1 MIIKDTQ
8 TGRSRET
15 NESENRDIK
24 AHLAEYP
31 KCDGSMI
38 VDDHDQT
45 LAARPYLQCRGCG
58 VKVDP
63 A

>member
-1 MIIKDTQ
+1 MIIADTQ
-8 TGRSRET
+8 TGISRET

-24 AHLAEYP
+24 AHLVDYP

-45 LAARPYLQCRGCG
+45 WTARPYLQCRGCG
-58 VKVDP
+58 VAVDP